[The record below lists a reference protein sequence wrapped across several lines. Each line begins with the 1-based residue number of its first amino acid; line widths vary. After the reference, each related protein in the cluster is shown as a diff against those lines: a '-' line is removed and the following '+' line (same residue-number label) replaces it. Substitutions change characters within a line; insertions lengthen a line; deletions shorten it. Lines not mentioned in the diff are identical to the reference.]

1 MADNKKKA
9 EEMTFGHADYRES
22 DTVKNA
28 KAQLDA
34 ASASKPGNY
43 ASKYTDQL
51 GAVMDKILNREDFSY
66 DLNGDALY
74 KQYKDQYALGG
85 KMAMMDTMGQAA
97 ALTGGY
103 GNSYASTAGNQAYQ
117 AYLQGMNDKI
127 PELYQL
133 ALDKHNQEGQELL
146 NQYGLLSD
154 ADQKDYGRHRDSV
167 ADWNA
172 ERDFAYNRYNAE
184 RDYDYSKY
192 ADNRDFSYNQFA
204 DDRNMQYQT
213 ERDAV
218 SDSQWRKEFDEALRQ
233 YNEQFGYQKE
243 RDEVSDKRWE
253 SEFNLAKEQYEASK
267 KGSGS
272 DGTGE
277 GGIPTALEHVAAMTS
292 AEIVETMQGYQ
303 ADGDNTGLEAFLDDC
318 VASGRLT
325 EAQADA
331 YYQSYRTEE
340 KPTVP
345 TTPTYTSYLDR
356 HANSPFRTKQ

>member
-1 MADNKKKA
+1 MADKKKKA
-9 EEMTFGHADYRES
+9 AEMTFDRPTYSES
-22 DTVKNA
+22 DAVKNA

-34 ASASKPGNY
+34 ASASKPGDY

-103 GNSYASTAGNQAYQ
+103 GNSYASTVGNQAYQ
-117 AYLQGMNDKI
+117 SYMQGLNDKI

-133 ALDKHNQEGQELL
+133 AYDSYRQEGQDMLTK
-146 NQYGLLSD
+146 YGLLSE

-192 ADNRDFSYNQFA
+192 ADDRDFSYNQFA
-204 DDRNMQYQT
+204 NDRNMQYQS

-218 SDSQWRKEFDEALRQ
+218 EDNRWRKEFDEALRQ

-267 KGSGS
+267 AGDGSG
-272 DGTGE
+272 GGGNTG
-277 GGIPTALEHVAAMTS
+277 LEHVASMTS

-303 ADGDNTGLEAFLDDC
+303 VDGDNTGLEAFLDDC
-318 VASGRLT
+318 VASGRLS

-331 YYQSYRTEE
+331 YYRKYRTEE

-345 TTPTYTSYLDR
+345 TAPTYNSYLDR